1 MFHFMKGFS
10 LLRRAG
16 ESSTDIRI
24 SDNHIFT

>member
-1 MFHFMKGFS
+1 MKGFS